1 MAESPGSSGMALRR
15 AVQTMSERTK
25 TRIFGAGY
33 VIVALMVLLPPLY
46 LAASAKTP
54 IVLGL
59 PFSVFYMLLNAVLI
73 TALVTT
79 LWFVEGARGEREVF
93 EEQ

>member
-1 MAESPGSSGMALRR
+1 MAKSSASPGMALRR

-25 TRIFGAGY
+25 TRVFGAGY

-46 LAASAKTP
+46 LAASSKSPT
-54 IVLGL
+54 VLGL
-59 PFSVFYMLLNAVLI
+59 PFSVFYMFLNAVLI
-73 TALVTT
+73 TALVAA
-79 LWFVEGARGEREVF
+79 LWFVEGVRGEREVI